1 MEKTLSETVAIKKI
15 SETDT
20 HGVFEIE
27 GLYKGYGITVGN
39 ALRRVLLSS
48 IPGAAATLFKLRGVQ
63 HEFTTIPHARED
75 IVEIG
80 LNLKKVRFRM
90 HTGEPQVLVLN
101 VKGSRE
107 VTAADFEPNALVEV
121 VTPHSPIVTLT
132 DKAAELEMEVTVERG
147 MGYQPVDARQGGA
160 KLSIGA
166 IALDAAYSPVIAAN
180 FSVQHMRVG
189 ERADYNRLALSIE
202 TDGSLTPSLALQR
215 ATKVLEAHFAKLGT
229 VVVKEPEP
237 IAAPAAKGR
246 AKRAKAKPKAAKKSK
261 KTK

>member
-1 MEKTLSETVAIKKI
+1 MEKTLNETVSIKKI

-48 IPGAAATLFKLRGVQ
+48 IPGAAATLFTLKGIQ
-63 HEFTTIPHARED
+63 HEFTTVPHVRED

-90 HTGEPQVLVLN
+90 HTDEPQTLSLR

-107 VTAADFEPNALVEV
+107 VTAADFEPNAMVEV
-121 VTPHSPIVTLT
+121 VTPGALIATLT

-147 MGYQPVDARQGGA
+147 MGYQPVEQRQAGG
-160 KLSIGA
+160 KLPIGA

-189 ERADYNRLALSIE
+189 ERADYNRLTLSIE

-237 IAAPAAKGR
+237 VAAPVAKGR
-246 AKRAKAKPKAAKKSK
+246 AKKTKAKAKVAKKK
-261 KTK
+261 K